1 MSGYYALAVTGGI
14 GCGKSS
20 VLEIL
25 KNASFEILDTDKIVH
40 QILCENLD
48 LKNKI
53 IDEFGEQC
61 LSIKGDINREVLGK
75 KIFKSEEK
83 RNVLNSLIHP
93 IVRKKTLDWMTYC
106 ENKDFVTAVEIPLL
120 FECGWEKLNWNCIMS
135 IEADTNIVKSRLL
148 QRGLSKNDIELSLHR
163 NDSPLNKSFLYLF
176 SVNEGA
182 VSVFSCFIIS
192 LFFEYCGV
200 NSELNCVPPE

>member
-1 MSGYYALAVTGGI
+1 MSCYYAVAVTGGI

-75 KIFKSEEK
+75 IIFNSEEK

-106 ENKDFVTAVEIPLL
+106 ENKDFITAVEIPLL

-148 QRGLSKNDIELSLHR
+148 QRGLSKDDIDLRLRAQWPVKLKSELADISIQNNGTKEDLKKTLQTWIKC
-163 NDSPLNKSFLYLF
+163 LNKESAL
-176 SVNEGA
+176 
-182 VSVFSCFIIS
+182 
-192 LFFEYCGV
+192 
-200 NSELNCVPPE
+200 

>member
-1 MSGYYALAVTGGI
+1 MSCYYAVAVTGGI

-61 LSIKGDINREVLGK
+61 LSIKIDINHEALGK
-75 KIFKSEEK
+75 KFLKVKKKNIK
-83 RNVLNSLIHP
+83 LINSP
-93 IVRKKTLDWMTYC
+93 Y
-106 ENKDFVTAVEIPLL
+106 
-120 FECGWEKLNWNCIMS
+120 S
-135 IEADTNIVKSRLL
+135 S
-148 QRGLSKNDIELSLHR
+148 
-163 NDSPLNKSFLYLF
+163 
-176 SVNEGA
+176 
-182 VSVFSCFIIS
+182 
-192 LFFEYCGV
+192 
-200 NSELNCVPPE
+200 

>member
-1 MSGYYALAVTGGI
+1 MSCYYAVAVTGGI

-25 KNASFEILDTDKIVH
+25 KNSSFEILDTDKIVH

-53 IDEFGEQC
+53 TDEFGEQC
-61 LSIKGDINREVLGK
+61 LSSKGDIDREALGK

-93 IVRKKTLDWMTYC
+93 IVRKKILDWMTYC
-106 ENKDFVTAVEIPLL
+106 ENKDFITAVEIPLL

-135 IEADTNIVKSRLL
+135 IDADINIVKARLL
-148 QRGLSKNDIELSLHR
+148 QRGLSKDDIDLRFSL
-163 NDSPLNKSFLYLF
+163 
-176 SVNEGA
+176 
-182 VSVFSCFIIS
+182 I
-192 LFFEYCGV
+192 
-200 NSELNCVPPE
+200 NSESVAT

>member
-1 MSGYYALAVTGGI
+1 MSCYYAVAVTGGI

-61 LSIKGDINREVLGK
+61 LSIKGDIDREALGK

-93 IVRKKTLDWMTYC
+93 IIRKKILDWMTYC
-106 ENKDFVTAVEIPLL
+106 KNKDFITAVEIPLL

-135 IEADTNIVKSRLL
+135 IEADTNIIIARLL
-148 QRGLSKNDIELSLHR
+148 QRGLSKDDIELRLRAQWPVELKSELADISIQ
-163 NDSPLNKSFLYLF
+163 NNGTKEDLKKTLKTWINCLNKE
-176 SVNEGA
+176 SV
-182 VSVFSCFIIS
+182 
-192 LFFEYCGV
+192 L
-200 NSELNCVPPE
+200 

>member
-1 MSGYYALAVTGGI
+1 MSCYYAVAVTGGI

-106 ENKDFVTAVEIPLL
+106 ENKDFITAVEIPLL

-148 QRGLSKNDIELSLHR
+148 QRGLSKDDIDLRLRAQWPVKLKSELADISIQNNGTKEDLKKTLQTWIKC
-163 NDSPLNKSFLYLF
+163 LNKESAL
-176 SVNEGA
+176 
-182 VSVFSCFIIS
+182 
-192 LFFEYCGV
+192 
-200 NSELNCVPPE
+200 

>member
-1 MSGYYALAVTGGI
+1 MSCYYAVAVTGGI

-75 KIFKSEEK
+75 IIFNSEEK

-106 ENKDFVTAVEIPLL
+106 ENKDFITAVEIPLL

-135 IEADTNIVKSRLL
+135 IEADTKIVKSRLL
-148 QRGLSKNDIELSLHR
+148 QRGLSKDDIDLRLRAQWPVKLKSELADISIQNNGTKEDLKKILQTWIKC
-163 NDSPLNKSFLYLF
+163 LNKESAL
-176 SVNEGA
+176 
-182 VSVFSCFIIS
+182 
-192 LFFEYCGV
+192 
-200 NSELNCVPPE
+200 

>member
-1 MSGYYALAVTGGI
+1 MSCYYAVAVTGGI

-61 LSIKGDINREVLGK
+61 LSIKGDINREALGK

-93 IVRKKTLDWMTYC
+93 IVHKKILDWMTYC
-106 ENKDFVTAVEIPLL
+106 KNKDFITAVEIPLL

-135 IEADTNIVKSRLL
+135 IDADINIVKARLL
-148 QRGLSKNDIELSLHR
+148 QRGLSKDDIDLRLRAQWPVKLKSELADISIQNNGTKEDLKKKLKTWIKF
-163 NDSPLNKSFLYLF
+163 LNKESAL
-176 SVNEGA
+176 
-182 VSVFSCFIIS
+182 
-192 LFFEYCGV
+192 
-200 NSELNCVPPE
+200 

>member
-1 MSGYYALAVTGGI
+1 VSCYYAVAVTGGI

-48 LKNKI
+48 LKKKI
-53 IDEFGEQC
+53 IDEFGKQC
-61 LSIKGDINREVLGK
+61 LSIKGDINREALGK

-93 IVRKKTLDWMTYC
+93 IIRKKIVDWMTYC

-135 IEADTNIVKSRLL
+135 IDADINIVKARLL
-148 QRGLSKNDIELSLHR
+148 QRGLSKDDIDLRLRAQWPVKLKSELADISIQNNGTKEDLKKTLKTWIKC
-163 NDSPLNKSFLYLF
+163 LNKESAL
-176 SVNEGA
+176 
-182 VSVFSCFIIS
+182 
-192 LFFEYCGV
+192 
-200 NSELNCVPPE
+200 

>member
-1 MSGYYALAVTGGI
+1 MSCYYAVAVTGGI

-61 LSIKGDINREVLGK
+61 LSIKGDINREALGK

-93 IVRKKTLDWMTYC
+93 IVRKKILDWMIYC
-106 ENKDFVTAVEIPLL
+106 ENKDFITAVEIPLL

-148 QRGLSKNDIELSLHR
+148 QRGLSKDDIDLRLRAQWPVKLKSELADISIQNNGTKEDLKKTLQTWIKC
-163 NDSPLNKSFLYLF
+163 LNKESAL
-176 SVNEGA
+176 
-182 VSVFSCFIIS
+182 
-192 LFFEYCGV
+192 
-200 NSELNCVPPE
+200 

>member
-1 MSGYYALAVTGGI
+1 MSCYYAVAVTGGI

-61 LSIKGDINREVLGK
+61 LSIKGDINREALGK

-106 ENKDFVTAVEIPLL
+106 ENKDFITAVEIPLL

-148 QRGLSKNDIELSLHR
+148 QRGLSKDDIDLRLRAQWPVKLKSELADISIQNNGTKEDLKKTLQTWIKC
-163 NDSPLNKSFLYLF
+163 LNKESAL
-176 SVNEGA
+176 
-182 VSVFSCFIIS
+182 
-192 LFFEYCGV
+192 
-200 NSELNCVPPE
+200 

>member
-1 MSGYYALAVTGGI
+1 MSCYYAVAVTGGI

-75 KIFKSEEK
+75 IIFNSEEK

-106 ENKDFVTAVEIPLL
+106 ENKDFITAVEIPLL

-135 IEADTNIVKSRLL
+135 IEADTNVVKARLL
-148 QRGLSKNDIELSLHR
+148 QRGLSKDDIDLRLRAQWPVKLKSELADISIQNNGTKEDLKKTLQTWIKC
-163 NDSPLNKSFLYLF
+163 LNKE
-176 SVNEGA
+176 SV
-182 VSVFSCFIIS
+182 
-192 LFFEYCGV
+192 L
-200 NSELNCVPPE
+200 